1 MMTTCIE
8 HPKDPVCQQELEHIA
23 ACGLDWSAFSHKT
36 VLVTGATGLVGS
48 YAVRALAA
56 INRIHACHMTILAMV
71 RSADKARKIYG
82 PLLER
87 GDVALLIGDVRDPIV
102 YDGQV
107 DYIIHGAS
115 VTASKEMVTRP
126 VETIATA
133 IGGTEQILKFAVA
146 KEVTSMVYISSMEM
160 YGTPDPNLSCVTESD
175 YGRVDVLQVRSCY
188 PEGKRMCEC
197 LCGAYA
203 HEYHLPVKIARL
215 AQTFGAVV
223 STSEGRVFA
232 QFARSL
238 LNGEDIVLHTEGKS
252 YGNYC
257 ATCDCVRG
265 LLTILLR
272 GVNGE
277 AYNVANEKTNIR
289 IRDMAQMIAD
299 QSGGKIQVRFD
310 IPEDALQYGYA
321 PDVKMRL
328 SGDKLRGLGWEP
340 ELDLPQMYQQL
351 MASWQAQEAAADKGE
366 NV

>member
-1 MMTTCIE
+1 MTTTYIE
-8 HPKDPVCQQELEHIA
+8 NPKDAVCQQELEHIA
-23 ACGLDWSAFSHKT
+23 RCDLDWSAFSHKT

-48 YAVRALAA
+48 YAVRTLAA
-56 INRIHACHMTILAMV
+56 ANRIHGCGMTILAMV
-71 RSADKARKIYG
+71 RSADKARGIYG
-82 PLLER
+82 SLLER
-87 GDVALLIGDVRDPIV
+87 GDVALLLGDVRDPIV
-102 YDGQV
+102 YDGPV

-146 KEVTSMVYISSMEM
+146 KQVTSMVYISSMEM
-160 YGTPDPNLSCVTESD
+160 YGPPDPNLSCVTESD

-197 LCGAYA
+197 LCAAYA

-215 AQTFGAVV
+215 AQTFGAGV

-238 LNGEDIVLHTEGKS
+238 MNGEDIVLHTEGKS

-366 NV
+366 QA

>member
-8 HPKDPVCQQELEHIA
+8 YPKDPVCQRELEQIA
-23 ACGLDWSAFSHKT
+23 ASALDWSAFTGKT

-48 YAVRALAA
+48 YLVRALAA
-56 INRIHACHMTILAMV
+56 VNRIHGCQMRVVGMV
-71 RSADKARKIYG
+71 RNAEKARGIYG

-87 GDVALLIGDVRDPIV
+87 GDVSLLVGDVRDPIQ
-102 YDGQV
+102 YDGAV

-133 IGGTEQILKFAVA
+133 IGGTEEILKFAVA

-160 YGTPDPNLSCVTESD
+160 YGTPDPTLERVTEGD
-175 YGRVDVLQVRSCY
+175 YGLVDVLKVRSCY

-197 LCGAYA
+197 LCAAYA
-203 HEYHLPVKIARL
+203 HEYQVPVKIARL
-215 AQTFGAVV
+215 AQTFGAGV
-223 STSEGRVFA
+223 STKESRVFA

-238 LNGEDIVLHTEGKS
+238 LKGEDIVLHTEGKS

-272 GVNGE
+272 GANGE
-277 AYNVANEKTNIR
+277 AYNVANEKTNIQ

-299 QSGGKIQVRFD
+299 QSGGTIQVRFD
-310 IPEDALQYGYA
+310 IPEDALTYGYA

-340 ELDLPQMYQQL
+340 ELDLPEMYQQL
-351 MASWQAQEAAADKGE
+351 MASWAAQESE
-366 NV
+366 PE

>member
-8 HPKDPVCQQELEHIA
+8 HPKDPVCQRELEQIA
-23 ACGLDWSAFSHKT
+23 GSDLDWSAFAGKT

-48 YAVRALAA
+48 YMVRALAA
-56 INRIHACHMTILAMV
+56 VNRVHNCEMRIVGMV
-71 RSADKARKIYG
+71 RSAEKARGIYG

-87 GDVALLIGDVRDPIV
+87 GDVSLLVGDVRDPIQ
-102 YDGQV
+102 YDGSV

-133 IGGTEQILKFAVA
+133 IGGTEEILKFAVA
-146 KEVTSMVYISSMEM
+146 KQVTSMVYISSMEM
-160 YGTPDPNLSCVTESD
+160 YGTPDPTLDCVAEGD
-175 YGRVDVLQVRSCY
+175 YGFVDVLKVRSCY

-197 LCGAYA
+197 LCAAYA
-203 HEYHLPVKIARL
+203 HEYQVPVKIARL
-215 AQTFGAVV
+215 AQTFGAGV
-223 STSEGRVFA
+223 STKESRVFA

-238 LNGEDIVLHTEGKS
+238 LKGEDIVLHTEGKS

-272 GVNGE
+272 GTNGE
-277 AYNVANEKTNIR
+277 AYNVANEKTNIQ
-289 IRDMAQMIAD
+289 IRDMAQMIAE
-299 QSGGKIQVRFD
+299 QSGGTIKVRFD

-328 SGDKLRGLGWEP
+328 SGDKLRSLGWEP
-340 ELDLPQMYQQL
+340 ELDLPEMYRRL
-351 MASWQAQEAAADKGE
+351 MDSWAAQESE
-366 NV
+366 P